1 MDKEYISQEKFIKLL
16 EETIESELQKPSEE
30 TDMKAVLECEHL
42 INALMGN
49 EHVYTSEEA
58 EKYFAKI
65 KKKKATKKTVHIFS
79 KRTLVASVAVFV
91 MFLGAF
97 TVYATS
103 PVVREFIHKTLN
115 LDVGNSFEEDDIT
128 YIHAGKNVQYDN
140 IEDILEKENLDIRY
154 PRYFPYNATIKEVGY
169 IESENKIFFTFNK
182 NQIQFT
188 IKKNTTIDENF
199 IKNAD
204 TIIVKDLCFYINER
218 KTCFVAYASIN
229 NDLYT
234 LQCDSKEEL
243 LKMINS
249 IE

>member
-16 EETIESELQKPSEE
+16 ENTIESELQKPSEE

-65 KKKKATKKTVHIFS
+65 KEKKATKKTVHIFS
-79 KRTLVASVAVFV
+79 KRALVASVAVFV

-115 LDVGNSFEEDDIT
+115 LDVGNSFEEEGIT
-128 YIHAGKNVQYDN
+128 YIFLGQSYRYEN
-140 IEDILEKENLDIRY
+140 IDTLL
-154 PRYFPYNATIKEVGY
+154 
-169 IESENKIFFTFNK
+169 ESENLNIKYPKYLPYDAKIEKVSSVAEENTMYFTFNNDK
-182 NQIQFT
+182 IQFT
-188 IKKNTTIDENF
+188 IAKNSTIDENF
-199 IKNAD
+199 IKNSD
-204 TIIVKDLCFYINER
+204 VITINDLCFYINER

>member
-16 EETIESELQKPSEE
+16 EDTIESELQKPSEE

-42 INALMGN
+42 INAFMGN

-65 KKKKATKKTVHIFS
+65 KEKKATKKTVHIFS
-79 KRTLVASVAVFV
+79 KRALVASVAVFV

-115 LDVGNSFEEDDIT
+115 LDVGNSLDENDIT

-140 IEDILEKENLDIRY
+140 IEELIEKENLEIKYPEYIPYDSKVNEIRY
-154 PRYFPYNATIKEVGY
+154 IETENNIYFAYSDTRV
-169 IESENKIFFTFNK
+169 
-182 NQIQFT
+182 QFT
-188 IKKNTTIDENF
+188 IEKNST
-199 IKNAD
+199 
-204 TIIVKDLCFYINER
+204 INEDR
-218 KTCFVAYASIN
+218 IINSEKLIINNLDIYIFSKYSCFIAYAIIN

-234 LQCDSKEEL
+234 IQCDSKEEL
-243 LKMINS
+243 LNIINS
-249 IE
+249 IK

>member
-16 EETIESELQKPSEE
+16 EDTIESELQKPSEE
-30 TDMKAVLECEHL
+30 TDMKAVLEYEHL

-65 KKKKATKKTVHIFS
+65 KEKKATKKTVHIFS
-79 KRTLVASVAVFV
+79 KRALVASVAVFV

-115 LDVGNSFEEDDIT
+115 LDVGKSFDEDDVT
-128 YIHAGKNVQYDN
+128 YVLLGQNYRYEN
-140 IEDILEKENLDIRY
+140 IETLLESENLDIKY
-154 PRYFPYNATIKEVGY
+154 PKYLPYNATIKEVGH
-169 IESENKIFFTFNK
+169 IESENKIYFTYSNS
-182 NQIQFT
+182 ILQFT

-199 IKNAD
+199 IKNAE

>member
-1 MDKEYISQEKFIKLL
+1 MDSK
-16 EETIESELQKPSEE
+16 
-30 TDMKAVLECEHL
+30 L
-42 INALMGN
+42 INFL
-49 EHVYTSEEA
+49 
-58 EKYFAKI
+58 EKMCISLIVIYIIGYIITVSDFLIFIYVPTAI
-65 KKKKATKKTVHIFS
+65 ISLIIFVVATFNMY
-79 KRTLVASVAVFV
+79 L
-91 MFLGAF
+91 
-97 TVYATS
+97 
-103 PVVREFIHKTLN
+103 
-115 LDVGNSFEEDDIT
+115 NSFEEDDIT